1 MREKGNNQKNLM
13 IDCFPLILQKKL
25 SDILLAE
32 RMGMGEMSEA
42 LSKGLTLTSTKEK
55 HSKNPKEEEE
65 AKSLLPR
72 GSITIFVRL
81 NILFLLL

>member
-1 MREKGNNQKNLM
+1 MQKR
-13 IDCFPLILQKKL
+13 L

-42 LSKGLTLTSTKEK
+42 LSKGLISTSTKDK
-55 HSKNPKEEEE
+55 HSKNPREEEE
-65 AKSLLPR
+65 AKSLLPT
-72 GSITIFVRL
+72 GSITKFVRL